1 MLNFV
6 VTAMNTDT
14 FLQAFDQLGLSQWDG
29 IELDIAWGHVTG
41 LMGLHRPNVNG
52 PIFVYRVPCL
62 IGVQAPRRVQIMVTT
77 ATGPE
82 PILAEIAGHF
92 ADLADPEH
100 FEPWRLITVDTTRG
114 RSRNREL
121 SRPCYILVDF
131 GAFRSFGLRPHGLI
145 EMILGQEEFSFP
157 TVLPMMCNVATLGAF
172 LTPLLPTG
180 LQNLQWQAWLNG
192 VPLGLNLV
200 TCTEGFFLQ
209 VQVWCA
215 PTLMQNMVLGAPLL
229 ADTLHLDM
237 DVLHDTTL
245 LRVTIYI
252 PGGSTLVS
260 SRKLV
265 VPA

>member
-1 MLNFV
+1 MLLILP
-6 VTAMNTDT
+6 
-14 FLQAFDQLGLSQWDG
+14 FLFDIFHVFSSVAALLIGVL
-29 IELDIAWGHVTG
+29 ARGHVTG
-41 LMGLHRPNVNG
+41 LMGLRRPNVNG

-157 TVLPMMCNVATLGAF
+157 TVLPMMLQCGYAWSILDPFATYRTSELAVASLAQWGA
-172 LTPLLPTG
+172 
-180 LQNLQWQAWLNG
+180 
-192 VPLGLNLV
+192 
-200 TCTEGFFLQ
+200 TCVKVRF
-209 VQVWCA
+209 
-215 PTLMQNMVLGAPLL
+215 
-229 ADTLHLDM
+229 
-237 DVLHDTTL
+237 
-245 LRVTIYI
+245 
-252 PGGSTLVS
+252 
-260 SRKLV
+260 
-265 VPA
+265 